1 MEYKGLVDLHNH
13 TTVSDGLL
21 TPSELVRYAKLKG
34 LKAIAITDHDNTD
47 GIDEAVKA
55 GEEIGIYVIP
65 GIELNTQRYKKEI
78 HLLGYYINKDLGWF
92 QEILSKIR
100 DERDHRAEK
109 MVRNLRQI
117 YGFDIHFDEVQKE
130 IKDGGSAG
138 RPHIA
143 RILVKKG
150 IVKDIGEAFEKYIGT
165 DSPAYVER
173 YKLTPSEGID
183 IIKRANGVPVL
194 AHPGLLYDD
203 ALVKEIIFE
212 GVMGIEAYHSKHSSD
227 DSERYV
233 RLARERGLIVTAG
246 SDCHGELVDG
256 MPIVGDV
263 AISIEVVNE
272 LYNAAKKNQK
282 NSFFS

>member
-1 MEYKGLVDLHNH
+1 
-13 TTVSDGLL
+13 
-21 TPSELVRYAKLKG
+21 
-34 LKAIAITDHDNTD
+34 
-47 GIDEAVKA
+47 
-55 GEEIGIYVIP
+55 
-65 GIELNTQRYKKEI
+65 
-78 HLLGYYINKDLGWF
+78 
-92 QEILSKIR
+92 
-100 DERDHRAEK
+100 
-109 MVRNLRQI
+109 
-117 YGFDIHFDEVQKE
+117 
-130 IKDGGSAG
+130 
-138 RPHIA
+138 
-143 RILVKKG
+143 
-150 IVKDIGEAFEKYIGT
+150 
-165 DSPAYVER
+165 VER